1 MLGLAMLSKAV
12 EDNELLTVVHQDSI
26 KDLNTSTDTSTSE
39 TIKKE
44 MINSFILAGLAFF
57 STITVTGDL
66 ELSLKIS
73 GINAGVAFFTR
84 LATARG
90 LRH

>member
-1 MLGLAMLSKAV
+1 MLGLSMLSKAIV
-12 EDNELLTVVHQDSI
+12 DKELLTVVHQDSI
-26 KDLNTSTDTSTSE
+26 KDMNTSSGKGTSE
-39 TIKKE
+39 TIKNE
-44 MINSFILAGLAFF
+44 MINAVILAGLAFF

-73 GINAGVAFFTR
+73 GINAGVAFFAR

-90 LRH
+90 LRG